1 MKFSY
6 RLLAVSSLVLLS
18 ACTSNEVKRDP
29 AYAAVRPV
37 PATLPVERNDGAIFD
52 VRSNMMLY
60 EDYKAR
66 RVGDILTVRL
76 QERTDA
82 EKEATTTID
91 KSNSNSINNPTL
103 FGSTPQFNLPGAL
116 PLAST
121 KNNNL
126 AFSTGSNS
134 NFEGEGESE
143 QNNRLTGDISV
154 SVVEVLSNGNMI
166 VRGEKIVTI
175 NQGNEYI
182 RLTGMVSPRDIDSTN
197 TISSIRI
204 ADAQITYVGDGAPHD
219 SNSMGW
225 LSRFFISALMP
236 F

>member
-1 MKFSY
+1 MKFIY
-6 RLLAVSSLVLLS
+6 RLLGIFCLVSLT
-18 ACTSNEVKRDP
+18 ACVSNEVKRDP

-37 PATLPVERNDGAIFD
+37 ATIPTERNDGAIFD
-52 VRSNMMLY
+52 VRDNITLY

-82 EKEATTTID
+82 EKEATITID
-91 KSNSNSINNPTL
+91 KSSSNAINNPTL
-103 FGSTPQFNLPGAL
+103 FGTTPRFSLPGGL
-116 PLAST
+116 PLANT
-121 KNNNL
+121 DNNNL

-134 NFEGEGESE
+134 KFEGEGESE
-143 QNNRLTGDISV
+143 QNNRLSGDVSV
-154 SVVEVLSNGNMI
+154 SVVEVLSNGNLI
-166 VRGEKIVTI
+166 VRGEKVVTI
-175 NQGNEYI
+175 NQGNEYV

-204 ADAQITYVGDGAPHD
+204 ADAQITYVGDGPSND
-219 SNSMGW
+219 SNTMGW

>member
-1 MKFSY
+1 MNVMS
-6 RLLAVSSLVLLS
+6 RLFTVSSLVLLT
-18 ACTSNEVKRDP
+18 ACVSNEVKRDP

-37 PATLPVERNDGAIFD
+37 ATAPVERNDGAIFD
-52 VRSNMMLY
+52 ARSNMTLY

-76 QERTDA
+76 EERTDA

-91 KSNSNSINNPTL
+91 KTSTNNINNPTL
-103 FGSTPQFNLPGAL
+103 FGTTPQFSLPSGL
-116 PLAST
+116 PLANT
-121 KNNNL
+121 DNNNL

-134 NFEGEGESE
+134 SFEGEGESE

-154 SVVEVLSNGNMI
+154 SVVEVLANGNMI
-166 VRGEKIVTI
+166 VRGEKVVTI
-175 NQGNEYI
+175 NQGNEYV
-182 RLTGMVSPRDIDSTN
+182 RLTGIVSPRDIDSTN
-197 TISSIRI
+197 TVSSIRL
-204 ADAQITYVGDGAPHD
+204 ADAQITYVGDGPSND

-225 LSRFFISALMP
+225 LSRFFIGALMP